1 MNRERKLVSIRE
13 IKEILPIENADN
25 ICLYKVD
32 GWQVIDQKNRYQI
45 GQRVVYFEIDS
56 FLPIKP
62 EFEFLRKSSYKKLI
76 DGTEGF
82 RLKSIKLRGSISQ
95 GLIIPLPDDPNFT
108 YQLGDDCS
116 EYFQVIKYD
125 PPIPAELNGQVEGS
139 FPSFIPKTDEER
151 VQNINEF
158 DFIGKLASLTEKLE
172 GTSATY
178 FVKDSNFG
186 ACSRNWQLKY
196 NPDNTY
202 FKIAE
207 ELDLEN
213 KMKNSGYNNI
223 SFQGELIGPGI
234 QGNIY
239 KLNKHSVRFFTA
251 YDIDN
256 NRRLNPEE
264 FFSLMNKLNLETVP
278 LITMDICL
286 PNTDELLKL
295 ADSKSMLNS
304 NTWREGI
311 VIRLTD
317 GSMSFKV
324 ISNKYLLK
332 QKD

>member
-1 MNRERKLVSIRE
+1 MRKLVTVRK
-13 IKEILPIENADN
+13 IKEIIPIENADK

-32 GWQVIDQKNRYQI
+32 GWQVVDQKNRYNI
-45 GQRVVYFEIDS
+45 NDLVIYFEIDS
-56 FLPIKP
+56 FIPVKP
-62 EFEFLRKSSYKKLI
+62 EFEFLRKSSYKKLL

-95 GLIIPLPDDPNFT
+95 GLIMPIPNDPNFT

-202 FKIAE
+202 FKIAD
-207 ELDLEN
+207 ELNLEN
-213 KMKNSGYNNI
+213 KLKNCGYKNI
-223 SFQGELIGPGI
+223 AIQGELIGPGI

-239 KLNKHSVRFFTA
+239 KLNKPTVRFFTA
-251 YDIDN
+251 YDIDSK
-256 NRRLNPEE
+256 RRLAPEE
-264 FFSLMNKLNLETVP
+264 FFALMDKLDLETVP
-278 LITMDICL
+278 LLSTNTRL
-286 PNTDELLKL
+286 PGTDDLLKM
-295 ADSKSMLNS
+295 ADFKSMLNS
-304 NTWREGI
+304 NTWREGM
-311 VIRLTD
+311 VIRLLD
-317 GSMSFKV
+317 GSMSFKA

-332 QKD
+332 KTDT

>member
-1 MNRERKLVSIRE
+1 MRKLVTVRK
-13 IKEILPIENADN
+13 IKEIIPIENADK

-32 GWQVIDQKNRYQI
+32 GWQVVDQKNRYNI
-45 GQRVVYFEIDS
+45 NDLVIYFEIDS
-56 FLPIKP
+56 FIPVKP
-62 EFEFLRKSSYKKLI
+62 EFEFLRKSSYKKLL

-95 GLIIPLPDDPNFT
+95 GLIMPIPNDPNFT

-116 EYFQVIKYD
+116 EYFQVIKYE

-202 FKIAE
+202 FKIAD
-207 ELDLEN
+207 ELNLEN
-213 KMKNSGYNNI
+213 KLKNCGYKNI
-223 SFQGELIGPGI
+223 AIQGELIGPGI

-239 KLNKHSVRFFTA
+239 KLNKPTVRFFTA

-256 NRRLNPEE
+256 KRRLNPEE
-264 FFSLMNKLNLETVP
+264 FFSLMGKLDLETVP
-278 LITMDICL
+278 LLSTNTRL
-286 PNTDELLKL
+286 PGTDDLLKM
-295 ADSKSMLNS
+295 ADFKSMLNS
-304 NTWREGI
+304 NTWREGM
-311 VIRLTD
+311 VIRLLD
-317 GSMSFKV
+317 GSMSFKA

-332 QKD
+332 KTDI